1 MNDEVKPKSEL
12 ISLFVTPVVKSNI
25 GRKFTKDELQVF
37 NTGIPMFRDTLMHQ
51 TKGEVVS
58 IDSPKNQSESY
69 NIFDDFVE
77 ELKDIKTFCEQELKR
92 YLEEIE
98 GVDTDITNLSIT
110 ASWLN
115 KIKPQECTHPH
126 SHGNSHLTGIL
137 YISCVPND
145 SIQFINMN
153 CHPRSF
159 GRLELPKKE
168 TTTFTADTASVNV
181 KEGDLILFPSWVP
194 HQVGVNKTENKERIS
209 LSFDTFPTYLP
220 SLYPPFK

>member
-110 ASWLN
+110 QSWLN
-115 KIKPQECTHPH
+115 KLEPQDFHALH
-126 SHGNSHLTGIL
+126 NHRNSHLSGIL
-137 YISCVPND
+137 YIRCLPND
-145 SIQFINMN
+145 CIHFTSLDRTYNTPLQ
-153 CHPRSF
+153 
-159 GRLELPKKE
+159 LPKKKI
-168 TTTFTADTASVNV
+168 TLFAAMGASVSV
-181 KEGDLILFPSWVP
+181 KEGDFVIFPSSIL
-194 HQVGVNKTENKERIS
+194 HQVEKNETKNKQRIS
-209 LSFDTFPTYLP
+209 LSFDTWPTYLP
-220 SLYPPFK
+220 SLYPPYK

>member
-1 MNDEVKPKSEL
+1 MKERRVNMNNDEVKPKLEL
-12 ISLFVTPVVKSNI
+12 ISLFSIPVVKTNI
-25 GRKFTKDELQVF
+25 GRSFTEKEIDCI
-37 NTGIPMFRDTLMHQ
+37 TSIP
-51 TKGEVVS
+51 TKREDDAG
-58 IDSPKNQSESY
+58 KGRQSESY
-69 NIFDDFVE
+69 DILNKFASE
-77 ELKDIKTFCEQELKR
+77 ELKDLKTFCEQELKR
-92 YLEEIE
+92 YLKDIE
-98 GVDTDITNLSIT
+98 GVNTDITNLSIT

-115 KIKPQECTHPH
+115 KIKPQECTDPH